1 MTQDRSRPF
10 SAIKTVVIPIAR
22 VRVVQQL
29 DRVSRVN
36 SGWDVQYL
44 PVGKSRW
51 WWNWRVYRTEHTE
64 ETARLL
70 ADILHKERSVTLTS
84 YENRELEI

>member
-1 MTQDRSRPF
+1 MTDFISRPF
-10 SAIKTVVIPIAR
+10 SKITQRVIPISR
-22 VRVVQQL
+22 VRVTQSN
-29 DRVSRVN
+29 DSAAY
-36 SGWDVQYL
+36 GWNVEYL
-44 PVGKSRW
+44 PAGKSRW